1 MAQVSAVGKFRDNGN
16 LGYYQ
21 KISELASNPAAL
33 PLLPEKLA
41 EVARKIFRANNVDIM
56 FVGEEGELEAF
67 KNLMKPLVDTWD
79 TTELSNDVLQITR
92 LSGNDGIVTAGRF
105 NT

>member
-33 PLLPEKLA
+33 PLLPE
-41 EVARKIFRANNVDIM
+41 N
-56 FVGEEGELEAF
+56 
-67 KNLMKPLVDTWD
+67 
-79 TTELSNDVLQITR
+79 
-92 LSGNDGIVTAGRF
+92 
-105 NT
+105 

>member
-1 MAQVSAVGKFRDNGN
+1 M
-16 LGYYQ
+16 
-21 KISELASNPAAL
+21 

-67 KNLMKPLVDTWD
+67 ENLMKPLVETWD

-92 LSGNDGIVTAGRF
+92 LFR
-105 NT
+105 